1 MFPTSLSWLIGVFLV
16 SLLFVLVSIMKF
28 KMHPFLSLLLG
39 GIIMGVL
46 ANMPL
51 PSIAST
57 LANGFGG
64 TLGGIGIII
73 LWGIV
78 LGNLLH
84 KSGCTSQIAALMLK
98 VAGKKNTPLA
108 IALTGYIVSI
118 PVFFDA
124 AFVILVNLI
133 KQISRKGKVPFITLV
148 TSLAV
153 GLITTHAMVIPT
165 PGPLTVVGNLNAN
178 IASFFIYGSIV
189 SLFGVFV
196 AGVVY
201 AKMLGKRKEYAEDFA
216 NAFDDIDE
224 TEDVAAAAD
233 KPSGGLG
240 IWLIL
245 FPILLILVG
254 TIGKEMIADKNS
266 FGYQL
271 MSFIGDKNI
280 ALLVGAIVA
289 YASLGKYLDE
299 SFEEFISESA
309 KDAGIIFL
317 ITGGGGSFG
326 AIINATGI
334 GKMLVASMQGW
345 TSASATILV
354 IVISWLISQILRAAQ
369 GSTTVALTTTSA
381 IFAPLLASLGTIS
394 PVLVGLAICAGGIGL
409 SLPNDS
415 GFWVVNRFSKFSLR
429 QTIECWSIGGTV
441 SGLSAL
447 VAIIVLA
454 LFQNVLPGLAMVA
467 AAVK

>member
-1 MFPTSLSWLIGVFLV
+1 MFTSSLTWLVIVFLI
-16 SLLFVLVSIMKF
+16 SLLFVLISIMKY

-46 ANMPL
+46 TGMKL
-51 PSIAST
+51 TTIAST
-57 LANGFGG
+57 LASGFGG

-124 AFVILVNLI
+124 AFVILVNLV

-178 IASFFIYGSIV
+178 IASFFVYGAIV
-189 SLFGVFV
+189 SLTGTIV
-196 AGVVY
+196 AGVIY
-201 AKMLGKRKEYAEDFA
+201 AKILGNKKENANDFA

-224 TEDVAAAAD
+224 DEEIVAATD
-233 KPSGGLG
+233 KPSGSLG
-240 IWLIL
+240 IELIL
-245 FPILLILVG
+245 FPILLILIG
-254 TIGKEMIADKNS
+254 TIGKEIIGTKDS

-280 ALLVGAIVA
+280 ALMVGAVVA
-289 YASLGKYLDE
+289 FFALHKYLDDSFE
-299 SFEEFISESA
+299 SFISDSA

-334 GKMLVASMQGW
+334 GKLLVAGMQGW
-345 TSASATILV
+345 TSSSATILL
-354 IVISWLISQILRAAQ
+354 IVVSWLISQILRAAQ

-381 IFAPLLASLGTIS
+381 IFAPLLASLGTVS

-441 SGLSAL
+441 SGVSAL
-447 VAIIVLA
+447 ILIIILG
-454 LFQNVLPGLAMVA
+454 LLQNVLPGLL
-467 AAVK
+467 